1 MDVKTTLQVPLRR
14 VRGWTDGRTEG
25 RTTSERDDDDVV
37 TTYNSTMETLAQSTV
52 DPWASISVPSPRRH
66 AHEHEHEDAD
76 AHDETMHGTTTTR
89 MTTRTR
95 RTTRSTTTG
104 QRSRLGKSSS
114 SKRREDDD
122 VEDEAEDEDDDDDVV
137 DTEGEVDDDDAD
149 AELED
154 APKRGTTKGRTTST
168 RRVAFQ
174 EEAENAALSSMGRTR
189 AATTPSRPRKGIV
202 REEVEK
208 INQRGGKAKPLS
220 RDRTNEKGIRDS
232 SEGSETA
239 TATMHRGKSKALN
252 SSDDSFIT
260 ASIDPWGAPLV
271 SPGTMRQVAKVTK
284 KRAQGDVPLS
294 PQRYDAVQS
303 RGGQSRGTTTTMA
316 KKAKETKTA
325 RLRAS
330 QAFGSPTAVL
340 SPTNAP
346 LRADTA
352 EGQDY
357 VCPGPPLPPPGECYL
372 GLWRGG
378 ERARLLAYEAC
389 VQTCLK
395 DASSHDPFTT
405 QAKLEDM
412 RVHFITHGCT
422 ELRKAFGLESILVG
436 ASYDEPRSPE
446 PATRAMTPDR
456 SRRSDSMNRM
466 GNTAGAGG
474 GRWAAVTVS
483 VPEVNIID
491 RGLKKYTNG
500 WDPRV
505 HGWSKPTEARGQRV
519 TVRTEGGPGSIES
532 SAQINVKQAPLRL
545 SLGPGDTTLVVEVT
559 LKTGKVAK
567 AVMPLEELCKRSEND
582 VVEMPLMLTAEV
594 AATEQQEAYTRHY
607 EKGVLKLRAVF
618 EAAVGAGS
626 MSAPPGAGTSADRS
640 GLDWN
645 DPQATL
651 SPQTAYDFALGAAL
665 RALGFTWRRLAVH
678 GHWELL
684 LKQLADTYRVRTTY
698 TSLRYV
704 QHLLA
709 VATPTGDCLSMMRD
723 HLEEA
728 LQRQADG
735 SLSPVESQMLNSI
748 RAAVMT
754 LLCVCF
760 ANYKSLDESEFRG
773 ITDSIPPIVPAP
785 AIGVS
790 LELFKSLQRDP
801 TSAGSLGILTEH
813 VTNAARACFKK
824 NKAVL
829 VVEDRKLAENN
840 RDLVT
845 KLYVS
850 IGKLCTTLKHEL
862 ETDRHIQS
870 ASEFP
875 TGFSLPT
882 ISSDVYCSEVT
893 STFKDALENCPPP
906 APPSNDVL
914 DCISR
919 SCELEASASIE
930 EEVPRHVK
938 LNTLNIF
945 QPHIDRWV
953 DSAKKR
959 LEQRCSAVL
968 NSKGIDGKAI
978 EECYVAMHAALQGFE
993 RIVTRWPE
1001 QALALERVLVGAE
1014 RLIINKIA
1022 ESVEHLH
1029 VAGIPKE
1036 EEGKSSK
1043 PASRKGGWMNIGR
1056 MKEGASSIAK
1066 RTQQVS
1072 SAVSKR
1078 FAQFDRQHG
1087 GMPPALAAALN
1098 ALKSM
1103 ELLRRGDGT
1112 RGDSPGECLIKWANN
1127 GGGAGPE
1134 LGRGLTEALGELRAH
1149 YSGYLRRAVHGV
1161 YDCGPSLRK
1170 RLRGA
1175 KPKQDVEAVVA
1186 PIVTYIDG
1194 VKNSLERK
1202 LPQPRAMVGVLRG
1215 FWDFIGAEALTFYE
1229 EDLRTNSTWHN
1240 RVLTSG
1246 AIDVISEKFQ
1256 QAIRERLGN
1265 DMEEKDIEAPSS
1277 IAKIQAF
1284 SSSTARDSVQL
1295 Y

>member
-1 MDVKTTLQVPLRR
+1 
-14 VRGWTDGRTEG
+14 
-25 RTTSERDDDDVV
+25 
-37 TTYNSTMETLAQSTV
+37 METLAQSTV
-52 DPWASISVPSPRRH
+52 DPWASISVPLSRRR
-66 AHEHEHEDAD
+66 DD
-76 AHDETMHGTTTTR
+76 GGDEENDGRDEENDEKTTMGGTRR
-89 MTTRTR
+89 MTR
-95 RTTRSTTTG
+95 RTTRSTTTTRRTTTG
-104 QRSRLGKSSS
+104 ERSRLGKSSS
-114 SKRREDDD
+114 SKRREDADEEDADEEDD
-122 VEDEAEDEDDDDDVV
+122 EEHDDDEEDDDAA
-137 DTEGEVDDDDAD
+137 DTEGEEVD
-149 AELED
+149 AEEED
-154 APKRGTTKGRTTST
+154 ASSVPKRGTTKGRTT

-202 REEVEK
+202 RDEVEK
-208 INQRGGKAKPLS
+208 INQRGAKAKPLS

-239 TATMHRGKSKALN
+239 SATHRALRTKALN

-271 SPGTMRQVAKVTK
+271 SPGTMRQVAKATK

-303 RGGQSRGTTTTMA
+303 RGGQKSGTTTTVA

-325 RLRAS
+325 RVRAS

-340 SPTNAP
+340 TPANAP

-446 PATRAMTPDR
+446 PATRVTPDR

-483 VPEVNIID
+483 VPEVSIID
-491 RGLKKYTNG
+491 RGLKKYTHG

-567 AVMPLEELCKRSEND
+567 AVMPLEELCRRSEND

-709 VATPTGDCLSMMRD
+709 VATPTGDCLSMIRD

-773 ITDSIPPIVPAP
+773 ITDSIPPIVPAS

-875 TGFSLPT
+875 TGFCLPT

-953 DSAKKR
+953 DSANKR
-959 LEQRCSAVL
+959 LEQRCSGVL
-968 NSKGIDGKAI
+968 SSKGIDGKAI
-978 EECYVAMHAALQGFE
+978 EECYAAMHTALQGFE

-1043 PASRKGGWMNIGR
+1043 PASRKAGWMNIGR
-1056 MKEGASSIAK
+1056 MKEGANSIAK

-1186 PIVTYIDG
+1186 PILTYIDG